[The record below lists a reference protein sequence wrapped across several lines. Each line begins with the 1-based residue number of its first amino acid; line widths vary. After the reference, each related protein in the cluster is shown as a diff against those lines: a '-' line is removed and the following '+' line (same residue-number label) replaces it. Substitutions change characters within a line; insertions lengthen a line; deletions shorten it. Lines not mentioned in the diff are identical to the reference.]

1 MTSNAS
7 ACKASPTRIASL
19 TPKTF
24 HAVGRCR
31 RMPSRSMMS
40 SWMREK
46 LWTISTAT
54 AAGTAARQSP
64 EIVLAARRVRS
75 GRRAF
80 PEFASTGLPASSVH
94 PKW

>member
-1 MTSNAS
+1 
-7 ACKASPTRIASL
+7 
-19 TPKTF
+19 
-24 HAVGRCR
+24 
-31 RMPSRSMMS
+31 
-40 SWMREK
+40 MREK

-64 EIVLAARRVRS
+64 ETVFAARSVRS

-80 PEFASTGLPASSVH
+80 PEFASTGFPASSVH